1 MSTSQLIFVDNRTI
15 FNFVSRYTARDM
27 PKGFPTTKPNI
38 IPIESDEARPAI
50 DDDEIRM
57 LVLAN
62 AKIGMIR

>member
-1 MSTSQLIFVDNRTI
+1 
-15 FNFVSRYTARDM
+15 M